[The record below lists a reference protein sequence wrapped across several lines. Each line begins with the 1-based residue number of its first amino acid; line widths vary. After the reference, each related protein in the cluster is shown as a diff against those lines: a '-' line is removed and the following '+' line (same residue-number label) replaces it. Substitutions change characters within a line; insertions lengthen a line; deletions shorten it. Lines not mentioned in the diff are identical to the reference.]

1 MNASSR
7 PRKLAE
13 SPRPMMIKS
22 GPGSIIDG
30 DTGGLN
36 GTDNPLW
43 IDQEICKFQTFYIG
57 LQRNIEILPPI
68 LSRNKNSFCSLINHF
83 KIILITS

>member
-43 IDQEICKFQTFYIG
+43 IDQEIYEFQTFDIG

-68 LSRNKNSFCSLINHF
+68 LSRNKNSFCSLTNHL
-83 KIILITS
+83 KIIPITC